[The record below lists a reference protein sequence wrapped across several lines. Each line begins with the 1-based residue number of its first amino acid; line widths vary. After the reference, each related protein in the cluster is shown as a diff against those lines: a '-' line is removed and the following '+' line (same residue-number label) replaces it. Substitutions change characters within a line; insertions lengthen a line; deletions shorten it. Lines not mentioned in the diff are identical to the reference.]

1 MALLFMT
8 STRLKSRN
16 LIGRGIALGFIA
28 FVISSAFGPNAV
40 VPCSYGQGGAGGG
53 QAGMPAFNEPTF
65 KERMYEAGG
74 LPVREVRE
82 GAVILSVKVEGNQ
95 SVSENFILS
104 QMQSREDRAF
114 DKETFNRD
122 IAALYRTN
130 LFRKIDSYP
139 TETPEGVHIRLVV
152 SERPIIKSVEFLGN
166 ERVDEGPLKK
176 HSGLQKGD
184 PLDPFSLNSARGRLI
199 EYYQDKGMN
208 QVDIQI
214 IKGLKPGEREV
225 QFLINEG
232 PVERINTIRMIG
244 NVEFKEDLLKH
255 RIKSRDS
262 RMGLTS
268 FAGNKCSDAKLVDD
282 RDGLLGYYR
291 SLGYFDARV
300 DYQKA
305 YNEAGDF
312 VDVTFV
318 ISEGKRY
325 YINSVSIIGT
335 KRYQPSELIPH
346 MTMKSDAAFLQ
357 INKLKDEKFL
367 RDLFG
372 AQGHIFC
379 DVEGEVVY
387 QPNNN
392 RVDIVYHV
400 REGDVYRASDI
411 RVNIDGDHTQRRVV
425 LQPLRNLRPGQTI
438 DSRELENGERRLRYS
453 TIFNTDPSRG
463 ELPSV
468 SVQPPERMEDD
479 SF

>member
-1 MALLFMT
+1 MALMFMIR
-8 STRLKSRN
+8 SRLQRRAR
-16 LIGRGIALGFIA
+16 LIRGAALGIIGFA
-28 FVISSAFGPNAV
+28 FSSTLGPNEM
-40 VPCSYGQGGAGGG
+40 VPCAYGQGGAGGG

-74 LPVREVRE
+74 LPVREVRD

-139 TETPEGVHIRLVV
+139 TETPEGVHIRLVIT
-152 SERPIIKSVEFLGN
+152 ERPIIQSVDFLGN

-232 PVERINTIRMIG
+232 PVERINSIHMIG
-244 NVEFKEDLLKH
+244 NVEFSEDLLKA

-268 FAGNKCSDAKLVDD
+268 FFGNKCSDSKLAED
-282 RDGLLGYYR
+282 RDALLGYYR

-318 ISEGKRY
+318 ISEGNRY
-325 YINSVSIIGT
+325 FINSVSIVGS

-357 INKLKDEKFL
+357 VNKMKDEKFL
-367 RDLFG
+367 RDLLG

-400 REGDVYRASDI
+400 REGDVYRASDV
-411 RVNIDGDHTQRRVV
+411 RVTIDGDHTQRRVV
-425 LQPLRNLRPGQTI
+425 LQPLRNLRPGQII

-463 ELPSV
+463 DLPSV
-468 SVQPPERMEDD
+468 SVQPPERLEDD